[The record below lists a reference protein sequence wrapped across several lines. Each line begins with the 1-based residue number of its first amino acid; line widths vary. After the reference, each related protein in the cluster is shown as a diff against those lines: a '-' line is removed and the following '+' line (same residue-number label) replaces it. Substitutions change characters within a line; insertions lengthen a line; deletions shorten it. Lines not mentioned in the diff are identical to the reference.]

1 MKKILLTMSVAVM
14 LGLGMT
20 SCNNQPQKND
30 TQKSATKGSIA
41 DSSDGLKIAYVEV
54 DSIESQ
60 YNYWKDVTK
69 LMQGKQAN
77 IQKTLQGKQQSLQQA
92 AQNFQ
97 QGIQSNKY
105 SQEQAQQIQAGL
117 QQQAQEGDALQQRLG
132 AEYQKEAEK
141 YQKALSDSIHHFL
154 AEYNKDKKFS
164 IIFAKQGDNILYAQ
178 DAFDITDQVVAG
190 LNKRYKGMGQKK

>member
-1 MKKILLTMSVAVM
+1 MKKILLTMSVAMM

-30 TQKSATKGSIA
+30 TQKSETKGVAA
-41 DSSDGLKIAYVEV
+41 DSNDGVKIAYVEV
-54 DSIESQ
+54 DSIMSQ
-60 YNYWKDVTK
+60 YKYWKDVTK
-69 LMQGKQAN
+69 LMQGKQNN

-105 SQEQAQQIQAGL
+105 SQAQAQQIQANL
-117 QQQAQEGDALQQRLG
+117 QRQAQEGDALQQRLG
-132 AEYQKEAEK
+132 SEYQKEVDK
-141 YQKALSDSIHHFL
+141 YNKALSDSIHHFL

-164 IIFAKQGDNILYAQ
+164 MIFAKQGDNILYAQ
-178 DAFDITDQVVAG
+178 DAFDITEQVIAG
-190 LNKRYKGMGQKK
+190 LNKRYKGMKK

>member
-1 MKKILLTMSVAVM
+1 MKKILFTISVAAM

-30 TQKSATKGSIA
+30 TQKEAKGTIA
-41 DSSDGLKIAYVEV
+41 DSNADLKIAYVEV
-54 DSIESQ
+54 DTIMSQ
-60 YNYWKDVTK
+60 YQYWQDVMK

-92 AQNFQ
+92 AANFQ
-97 QGIQSNKY
+97 QGIQSNKF
-105 SQEQAQQIQAGL
+105 SQAQAQQIQANL

-132 AEYQKEAEK
+132 SEYQKEVEK
-141 YQKALSDSIHHFL
+141 YNTALSDSIHHFL

-164 IIFAKQGDNILYAQ
+164 LILAKQGDNILYASN
-178 DAFDITDQVVAG
+178 ALDITDQVVAG
-190 LNKRYKGMGQKK
+190 LNKRYKGMGGKK

>member
-1 MKKILLTMSVAVM
+1 MKKILFTISVAAM

-30 TQKSATKGSIA
+30 TQKEAKGTIA
-41 DSSDGLKIAYVEV
+41 DSNADMKIAYVEV
-54 DSIESQ
+54 DTIMSQ
-60 YNYWKDVTK
+60 YQYWKDVMK

-92 AQNFQ
+92 AANFQ

-105 SQEQAQQIQAGL
+105 SQAQAQQIQANL

-132 AEYQKEAEK
+132 SEYQKEVEK
-141 YQKALSDSIHHFL
+141 YNTALSDSIHHFL

-164 IIFAKQGDNILYAQ
+164 LILAKQGDNILYASN
-178 DAFDITDQVVAG
+178 ALDITDQVVAG
-190 LNKRYKGMGQKK
+190 LNKRYKGMGGKK

>member
-1 MKKILLTMSVAVM
+1 MKKILFTISVAAM

-30 TQKSATKGSIA
+30 TQKEAKGTIA
-41 DSSDGLKIAYVEV
+41 DSNADLKIAYVEV
-54 DSIESQ
+54 DTIMSKYQ
-60 YNYWKDVTK
+60 YWKDVMK

-92 AQNFQ
+92 AANFQ

-105 SQEQAQQIQAGL
+105 SQAQAQQIQANL

-132 AEYQKEAEK
+132 SEYQKEVEK
-141 YQKALSDSIHHFL
+141 YNTALSDSIHHFL

-164 IIFAKQGDNILYAQ
+164 LILAKQGDNILYASN
-178 DAFDITDQVVAG
+178 ALDITDQVVAG
-190 LNKRYKGMGQKK
+190 LNKRYKGMGGKK

>member
-1 MKKILLTMSVAVM
+1 MNKILFTISVAAM

-30 TQKSATKGSIA
+30 TQKEAKGTIA
-41 DSSDGLKIAYVEV
+41 DSNADLKIAYVEV
-54 DSIESQ
+54 DTIMSKYQ
-60 YNYWKDVTK
+60 YWKDVMK

-92 AQNFQ
+92 AANFQ

-105 SQEQAQQIQAGL
+105 SQAQAQQIQANL

-132 AEYQKEAEK
+132 SEYQKEVEK
-141 YQKALSDSIHHFL
+141 YNTALSDSIHHFL

-164 IIFAKQGDNILYAQ
+164 LILAKQGDNILYASN
-178 DAFDITDQVVAG
+178 ALDITDQVVAG
-190 LNKRYKGMGQKK
+190 LNKRYKGMGGKK

>member
-1 MKKILLTMSVAVM
+1 MKKILFTISVAAM

-30 TQKSATKGSIA
+30 TQKEAKGTIA
-41 DSSDGLKIAYVEV
+41 DSNADLKIAYVEV
-54 DSIESQ
+54 DTIMSQ
-60 YNYWKDVTK
+60 YQYWKDVMK

-92 AQNFQ
+92 AANFQ

-105 SQEQAQQIQAGL
+105 SQAQAQQIQANL
-117 QQQAQEGDALQQRLG
+117 QQQDQEGDALQQRLG
-132 AEYQKEAEK
+132 SEYQKEVEK
-141 YQKALSDSIHHFL
+141 YNTALSDSIHHFL

-164 IIFAKQGDNILYAQ
+164 LILAKQGDNILYASN
-178 DAFDITDQVVAG
+178 ALDITDQVVAG
-190 LNKRYKGMGQKK
+190 LNKRYKGMGGKK

>member
-1 MKKILLTMSVAVM
+1 MKKILFTISVAAM

-30 TQKSATKGSIA
+30 TQKEAKGTIA
-41 DSSDGLKIAYVEV
+41 DSNADLKIAYVEV
-54 DSIESQ
+54 DTIMSQ
-60 YNYWKDVTK
+60 YQYWKDVMK

-92 AQNFQ
+92 AANFQ

-105 SQEQAQQIQAGL
+105 SQAQAQQIQANL

-132 AEYQKEAEK
+132 SEYQKEVEK
-141 YQKALSDSIHHFL
+141 YNTALSDSIHHFL

-164 IIFAKQGDNILYAQ
+164 LILAKQGDNILYASN
-178 DAFDITDQVVAG
+178 ALDITDQVVAG
-190 LNKRYKGMGQKK
+190 LNKRYKGMGGKK